1 MAVRNIKTSQAKK
14 QKDAVRRAGTASP
27 VGHTSITRGGLRVA
41 SEEGLTVQGSQRVT
55 GRLFV
60 TGYEEV
66 SGQLRVTGSLVVS
79 GNADVTGPMDV
90 RGPLT
95 VRGSTTFV
103 GPLRI
108 EGSAAIVGPLRIEGQ
123 VDVAGPFTVS
133 GTMDITGD
141 LTITGKTTVTGD
153 LDINGK
159 SKFTGDLSIEGSTK
173 MRGDVE
179 VVDNGRVRVGGL
191 ILNPQGGETGNGALE
206 SARAIE
212 LTAPTVVVGTALFV
226 KRGATFEGGMDVPGL
241 RLKAGAPANLHV
253 DENGM
258 LWRSA

>member
-1 MAVRNIKTSQAKK
+1 MAVRNIKTDQMKK
-14 QKDAVRRAGTASP
+14 QVDGIRRGGTASP

-66 SGQLRVTGSLVVS
+66 SGQLHITGSLVVS

-103 GPLRI
+103 GPLDV
-108 EGSAAIVGPLRIEGQ
+108 EGSTTFVGPLRIEGE
-123 VDVAGPFTVS
+123 VDVTGPFTVA

-141 LTITGKTTVTGD
+141 LTITGR
-153 LDINGK
+153 
-159 SKFTGDLSIEGSTK
+159 SKFTGDLSIEGTTK
-173 MRGDVE
+173 LRGDME
-179 VVDNGRVRVGGL
+179 VLGDGRIRVGSL
-191 ILNPQGGETGNGALE
+191 IIGPALGTDGGFYSTSDLFLGAATLIDILANNSVDITTGDGVN
-206 SARAIE
+206 I
-212 LTAPTVVVGTALFV
+212 
-226 KRGATFEGGMDVPGL
+226 RGGGL
-241 RLKAGAPANLHV
+241 RVIGMPEVTKDAAGYTPVMLHRATGQLV
-253 DENGM
+253 QVI
-258 LWRSA
+258 